1 MQDELIKRFVKDT
14 NHATI
19 SKLPGISSAVA
30 RVNGGVD
37 WKIIFVLQSHLS
49 SGVSPKLDIFK
60 SAGKDEQIFTIHPI
74 KGERIWIYP
83 DKVVVGDV
91 TIYSKDMFID
101 PANPTDAEV
110 QMLRMTKGGE
120 IDSIMKAVGRTPAR
134 IIERLLDGKF
144 VEEYMSPHNE
154 RWIVLKA

>member
-1 MQDELIKRFVKDT
+1 MQDELIKLFVKDT

-30 RVNGGVD
+30 RVNSGVD
-37 WKIIFVLQSHLS
+37 WKIIFVLKSHTSAGL
-49 SGVSPKLDIFK
+49 SPKLDIFK
-60 SAGKDEQIFTIHPI
+60 SAGKNEQIFTIHPI
-74 KGERIWIYP
+74 NGERIWIYP

-91 TIYSKDMFID
+91 TIYSKDMFIN
-101 PANPTDAEV
+101 PSNPTDEEI
-110 QMLRMTKGGE
+110 QMLRMSNGAE
-120 IDSIMKAVGRTPAR
+120 IDSIMKAVGKTPAK

-154 RWIVLKA
+154 RWIVLIA